1 MKNNALILLWKGE
14 DLSDYLVQK
23 VAEFLVLNGI
33 CTPEMLTIKY
43 KDEDGVANALLRDV
57 SQATVVSTVKTDDI
71 EVEQA
76 VKNAVVYIGERFKD
90 SLIHTYDNVGIANFT
105 IELYDAVTTAKRNI
119 SFVGVGTKD
128 ELLTAVEIL
137 STANATIPSPLAKKY
152 HFTKDVI
159 KVIKKVYNSY

>member
-57 SQATVVSTVKTDDI
+57 SQATVVSTVKTDDV

-76 VKNAVVYIGERFKD
+76 VKNAVIYIGERFKD
-90 SLIHTYDNVGIANFT
+90 SLRRVEILNFT
-105 IELYDAVTTAKRNI
+105 IELYNAVTTARRNI

-137 STANATIPSPLAKKY
+137 STANATIPSSLAKKY
-152 HFTKDVI
+152 HFTQDVI